1 MVLDFGIGWF
11 GRAAEGER
19 VAARIVDSFRQCSV
33 IFARR
38 LGGGG
43 SGAQCASRVLSGSE
57 QMRVLNFFFFHGA
70 MESVIVNYY
79 YYTKLVRVDD

>member
-38 LGGGG
+38 LWGGGGGGG

-57 QMRVLNFFFFHGA
+57 QMRVLNFFFLPRSHGICNR
-70 MESVIVNYY
+70 ELLLLY
-79 YYTKLVRVDD
+79 